1 MNKEIWNNQKT
12 FNEKFFK
19 DNSIELSSMSVEDK
33 TKWVKEFVL
42 NIEQELHS
50 IIKCLPKWKMKNIN
64 DEYSQI
70 KIDPNYKEK
79 FIDCFKYTL
88 GLAQILGI
96 SYDELIEEYYKKSE
110 VVEQRYKQNKNIDLL
125 KNTEVI
131 VFDIDGVIN
140 NYPYCF
146 VSWVNEKYN
155 KQYKTFNELKNDN
168 LYLYYKEQYRLSG
181 DKAYQPVN
189 NDTVE
194 TINKLNENGE
204 KIVLYTVRP
213 VRKYKRIYYDTITW
227 LKNNNVK
234 YDAIFWSDYSKEDF
248 KNLGLKIKFFVDDNL
263 DNVILFSKEG
273 YTTFLLNNEFNQ
285 TNDKYKF
292 IRVSKVSDILELK

>member
-1 MNKEIWNNQKT
+1 MNKEIWDNQLE
-12 FNEKFFK
+12 FNKKFFK
-19 DNSIELSSMSVEDK
+19 DNQLDLLSLSIEDK

-50 IIKCLPKWKMKNIN
+50 IVKCLPKWKMKNIN

-70 KIDPNYKEK
+70 NIDPNYKEK

-96 SYDELIEEYYKKSE
+96 SYDEIIDEYYKKSE
-110 VVEQRYKQNKNIDLL
+110 VVEQRYNQNKIIDSL
-125 KNTEVI
+125 KNTQVI

-146 VSWVNEKYN
+146 IDWVNKTYN
-155 KQYKTFNELKNDN
+155 DDFKTFEKLKSSIE
-168 LYLYYKEQYRLSG
+168 YQFYKEQYRLSG
-181 DKAYQPVN
+181 AKANQPIN
-189 NDTVE
+189 IDTVE
-194 TINKLNENGE
+194 TINKLYDKGE

-227 LKNNNVK
+227 LKNNGIK
-234 YDAIFWSDYSKEDF
+234 YNAIFFSDYSKEDF
-248 KNLGLKIKFFVDDNL
+248 KNLGLNIKCFIDDDLN
-263 DNVILFSKEG
+263 NVILFSKEHK
-273 YTTFLLNNEFNQ
+273 TFLLNNEFNQ
-285 TNDKYKF
+285 TDKDYSF
-292 IRVSKVSDILELK
+292 IRIEKVSEIMEKL